1 MEMLNLPDD
10 GTTWAEPMI
19 KRSMYQPNDTQ
30 MFFDAHHDFSNPNKF
45 IRKKALLSHGP
56 QIGVELDPLELI
68 REDEQI
74 SKFAVGYRGAIIPKT
89 PEIVGRGEDMGYADG
104 NNLSRQSFYRPPVPN
119 VDQKTGRLHP
129 AFKLP
134 SPVKEFT
141 VSAGLRG
148 SCREGQ
154 KTKVRHMKRNGT
166 LFGTERRAPKTRFI
180 KSSFME
186 RPIQDLIGNDIAGSA
201 PVKSHQRPFSD
212 EEEKENVIEDAKDL
226 YLLNPYQK
234 PQQLF
239 EKPNAPTLL
248 FKLTREVR
256 PEIGRIIDLPY
267 TSDWIRPDYDEYNS
281 RRHHELKKFDP
292 RVGNNIQFFH
302 RERGY
307 DTHVRRGG
315 DVRTDRPYIV
325 GQKRDDT
332 RPRQLD
338 RGHEKIM
345 THGDYFPMPR
355 NSNTRN
361 RQRNLDETVGKNEKS
376 TQNLNSE
383 NRNPLSVAA
392 INLPRQDTNILL
404 KKDEDDIYD
413 YNGITPYY

>member
-1 MEMLNLPDD
+1 M
-10 GTTWAEPMI
+10 
-19 KRSMYQPNDTQ
+19 
-30 MFFDAHHDFSNPNKF
+30 
-45 IRKKALLSHGP
+45 
-56 QIGVELDPLELI
+56 
-68 REDEQI
+68 
-74 SKFAVGYRGAIIPKT
+74 
-89 PEIVGRGEDMGYADG
+89 
-104 NNLSRQSFYRPPVPN
+104 
-119 VDQKTGRLHP
+119 
-129 AFKLP
+129 
-134 SPVKEFT
+134 
-141 VSAGLRG
+141 
-148 SCREGQ
+148 C
-154 KTKVRHMKRNGT
+154 
-166 LFGTERRAPKTRFI
+166 
-180 KSSFME
+180 
-186 RPIQDLIGNDIAGSA
+186 
-201 PVKSHQRPFSD
+201 
-212 EEEKENVIEDAKDL
+212 
-226 YLLNPYQK
+226 
-234 PQQLF
+234 
-239 EKPNAPTLL
+239 LL
-248 FKLTREVR
+248 F
-256 PEIGRIIDLPY
+256 EIGRIIDLPY

-404 KKDEDDIYD
+404 KKDEDDISD